1 MRKTKSILILFI
13 IFSLMFS
20 LLTGCTYFYPMESRY
35 HKVQPELIQQKNI
48 EWQFE
53 EIKREDIFEGYNINS
68 EIGSKCVFIN
78 DPQKTVTATSDIGS
92 AKIKKLYVQLNDY
105 VKEGD
110 ILVEYEYNINE
121 DDEFKYNW
129 AKRRAEINYEN
140 AYIQYQQGKIS
151 KQTLD
156 THHDNYVISKQLLD
170 DFNALEGEYTLR
182 APYEGY
188 IVGLEGDTLSTEEVS
203 TLVFQICKIEDGFI
217 LAYVDENIE
226 TAAYPFSVCFENT
239 KAELYDE
246 ESDTMY
252 KGFVSMSNTNFKTN
266 YRDDL
271 RSGYFSGQRFLYLK
285 LQFED
290 NKIPPDIKFHQEFD
304 VKLIKREVSNVLV
317 VSKGLV
323 EIEKQATSEEPAIYY
338 VYKLLPDE
346 TVERVYIKVGEEFD
360 TSFEILEGLSEG
372 DMVVV
377 R

>member
-1 MRKTKSILILFI
+1 
-13 IFSLMFS
+13 
-20 LLTGCTYFYPMESRY
+20 MESRY